1 MAKDKD
7 VAVRQS
13 GEGSPQRLD
22 QQVERVFEDFFNRR
36 WLRPWMD
43 WSLAESPLSTRA
55 PRVDVMDRDSEVV
68 VRAEMPGMSKDD
80 IDISVSDNT
89 VTLKGSTRKEEEK
102 DEGDYHRREI
112 VSSYVSRTVPLPCDV
127 NGDQA
132 KARLKEGMLEITLP
146 KAEKAKRKRI
156 EVES

>member
-1 MAKDKD
+1 MAKDKE
-7 VAVRQS
+7 VAVKQA
-13 GEGSPQRLD
+13 GDVSPQRLD

-36 WLRPWMD
+36 WLRPWAD
-43 WSLAESPLSTRA
+43 WSLADSPLSTRA
-55 PRVDVMDRDSEVV
+55 PKVDVMDRDSEVV

-89 VTLKGSTRKEEEK
+89 VTLKGSMRKEEEK
-102 DEGDYHRREI
+102 DDGDYHRREI

-132 KARLKEGMLEITLP
+132 KAKLKDGMLEITLP